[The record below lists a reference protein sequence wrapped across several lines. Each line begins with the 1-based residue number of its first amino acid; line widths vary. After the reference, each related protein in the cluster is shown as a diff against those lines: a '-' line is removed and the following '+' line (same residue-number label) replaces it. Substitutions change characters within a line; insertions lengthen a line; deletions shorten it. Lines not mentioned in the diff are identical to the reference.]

1 MDTLEIGT
9 YTNGNERLVI
19 TCDDN
24 PNDPRTWDNAG
35 VMACAHNRYN
45 LGDNNT
51 SLNIEQAGSWKAC
64 EAWLK
69 ENAIVW
75 LPLALYDHGGITMS
89 VGTGKDKWDS
99 GQVGYIY
106 AGRKEFDWAGL
117 DPKKDIERM
126 RNNLIAEVEEY
137 DKYLRGECWRW
148 SYETRTECHTCG
160 KGEWEYIEGT
170 GDYLGQPDK
179 ASIEEYGIEFDW
191 DSAKVTQ

>member
-9 YTNGNERLVI
+9 YTNKNERIVI
-19 TCDDN
+19 SYDEYYD
-24 PNDPRTWDNAG
+24 DPRSWDNAG
-35 VMACAHNRYN
+35 VMACAHNSYR
-45 LGDNNT
+45 LGDDDV
-51 SLNIEQAGSWKAC
+51 SLDIEGADSWAAC

-89 VGTGKDKWDS
+89 VGTGGGWDS

-106 AGRKEFDWAGL
+106 AGVKEFDWAGL

-126 RNNLIAEVEEY
+126 RNNLIGEVTTY
-137 DKYLRGECWRW
+137 DQYLRGECWKWR
-148 SYETRTECHTCG
+148 YETRTECHACG
-160 KGEWEYIEGT
+160 KGKWKLKDSCG
-170 GDYLGQPDK
+170 GYLGQPDK
-179 ASIEEYGIEFDW
+179 DSIEEYGIDFNW